1 MRLAFLMTALA
12 ASPLATAADDAGKT
26 LHDQA
31 CIACHQRMYGGDGAQ
46 MYTRA
51 GRLLSDRLELEQ
63 RVAACNAQMNAG
75 WFPEE
80 EALVA
85 DYLNRQYYHFA
96 P

>member
-1 MRLAFLMTALA
+1 
-12 ASPLATAADDAGKT
+12 
-26 LHDQA
+26 
-31 CIACHQRMYGGDGAQ
+31 

-51 GRLLSDRLELEQ
+51 GRVLSDRLELEQ
-63 RVAACNAQMNAG
+63 RVAACNAQMNTG

-80 EALVA
+80 EILVA